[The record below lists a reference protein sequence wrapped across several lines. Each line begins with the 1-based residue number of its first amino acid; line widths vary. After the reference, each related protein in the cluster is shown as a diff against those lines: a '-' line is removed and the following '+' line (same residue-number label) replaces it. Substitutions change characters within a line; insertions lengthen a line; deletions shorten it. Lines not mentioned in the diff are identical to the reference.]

1 MVPRFMNSKEYR
13 RRGGSGKENKYRRT
27 EDFICGYMTP
37 LIGSPSARKSSLLRI
52 EKLSVYTRVPT
63 RAKCFLTN
71 AIHPRP
77 RTIPP
82 RHEKSRFQAMPRN
95 LTTSWFSSPPRIR
108 PFSVDT
114 LYVSGTTTKKSKKK
128 KKGTRENNKRRI
140 TM

>member
-1 MVPRFMNSKEYR
+1 MVPTIYEFERVQEER
-13 RRGGSGKENKYRRT
+13 REWQREQIQANR

-82 RHEKSRFQAMPRN
+82 RHEKSRFQVMSRN

-114 LYVSGTTTKKSKKK
+114 LYVSGTTTKKRKKK
-128 KKGTRENNKRRI
+128 KKRKKRNKRK
-140 TM
+140 